1 MRSARLVPFR
11 TFSLLLIL
19 LSTLFTTNVL
29 AYAGDEDEGETYDEQ
44 ARVVRI
50 SLLKGEVTLK
60 RQGNTDWE
68 RANLNFPL
76 VEGDSVA
83 TDRQSQLE
91 IQIDARNFVRLGSSS
106 MLRILTLRDEGVALS
121 VIEGTASIRLAKFD
135 RDREYFEIDA
145 PQSTLSA
152 EQHGVYR
159 IDVARAGR
167 VRFTVTGGGRARIYS
182 ETSGFALRDGRA
194 AELINEG
201 SAAGDWEM
209 FAAAAP
215 DSWDEW
221 VADRERYLAQRLRY
235 DNRYYDSYVW
245 GAEEL
250 DAYGDW
256 SYVNDYGWIW
266 RPHVTVINNYHNWAP
281 YRHGTWTWVWPYGW
295 TWVGY
300 EPWGWAPYHYGRWV
314 YYNNYWAWCPRSN
327 YYRHRSWWRPAL
339 VAFHI
344 SIGNHISWYPL
355 SYHHRDPRSRRYDSR
370 PPVNRRRQ
378 RVQDDDVAYRRAVTT
393 TTIDK
398 FGGDGRFDTVND
410 ILARRIVGDAPL
422 KGELPLRP
430 ANVYLQKGNSRVDTS
445 ERVTLAKPRVK
456 PAADVAERPT
466 GAAIRKVGLPL
477 DGELRRSR
485 VFGGREAKSIT
496 PETSLKEGPVESRP
510 TGAVTRPPKTV
521 INHSVNPGDK
531 IERSDRVLTPAPRTD
546 STEDSGVIRRNQD
559 SKGRPERTN
568 PEIVAPSRP
577 SKTDEDAER
586 PAKPARTQP
595 RERSDTATPRYE
607 PPVRKYDPPPRA
619 EPAPRYEP
627 PQRSEPAPRY
637 EPPPQRSEPVRKS
650 EPPPQRSEPTQ
661 KSAPAPKSDPPSQ
674 KSEPAKVQ
682 SGRSTQKPVP

>member
-11 TFSLLLIL
+11 TFSLFLFLLL
-19 LSTLFTTNVL
+19 TLFTANVL
-29 AYAGDEDEGETYDEQ
+29 AYADDEDEGETYDEK

-60 RQGNTDWE
+60 RQGNADWE

-76 VEGDSVA
+76 VEGDTIA

-91 IQIDARNFVRLGSSS
+91 IQIDARNFVRLGSNA
-106 MLRILTLRDEGVALS
+106 MLRIVTLRDEGVALS

-152 EQHGVYR
+152 EQQGAYR

-215 DSWDEW
+215 DSWDAW

-245 GAEEL
+245 GGEEL

-314 YYNNYWAWCPRSN
+314 YHNNYWAWCPRSQ

-344 SIGNHISWYPL
+344 SFGNHVSWYPL
-355 SYHHRDPRSRRYDSR
+355 SYRHRDPRSHRYDFL
-370 PPVNRRRQ
+370 PPGKRRLQ
-378 RVQDDDVAYRRAVTT
+378 GGQDNDFAYRRAVTT
-393 TTIDK
+393 TTLDD
-398 FGGDGRFDTVND
+398 FGGDGGKFQAANEV
-410 ILARRIVGDAPL
+410 LARRIVGDAPV

-430 ANVYLQKGNSRVDTS
+430 ANVYMQKGNSQADANA
-445 ERVTLAKPRVK
+445 RVTLAKPRVK

-466 GAAIRKVGLPL
+466 GAAIRKVGSPL

-485 VFGGREAKSIT
+485 VFGGRESKSIT
-496 PETSLKEGPVESRP
+496 PDASFKDGPVETRP
-510 TGAVTRPPKTV
+510 TGAVTRPPKV
-521 INHSVNPGDK
+521 IIRDSVNPRDG
-531 IERSDRVLTPAPRTD
+531 IERDRKQVPVRGAD
-546 STEDSGVIRRNQD
+546 SNNGDQD
-559 SKGRPERTN
+559 LKSRRPEGKN
-568 PEIVAPSRP
+568 PDFVVPAKP
-577 SKTDEDAER
+577 SKSGGDSER
-586 PAKPARTQP
+586 PAKTVRPERREGADTPDTRPEPPARK
-595 RERSDTATPRYE
+595 YE
-607 PPVRKYDPPPRA
+607 PPQRS

-637 EPPPQRSEPVRKS
+637 EPPQRSEPVRKS
-650 EPPPQRSEPTQ
+650 EPPPQRSEPPR
-661 KSAPAPKSDPPSQ
+661 SAPVQKSDPPPQ

-682 SGRSTQKPVP
+682 SGKPTQKPVP